1 MLSACRIAV
10 WRTSPATASRPTR
23 SGCFWCSWPRTC
35 SAGQGGAAP
44 VPSSYWPDPSGCA
57 TSCST
62 WPAGWCT
69 LAEGA
74 SCVLIAIG
82 SGPRIWS
89 WPSVKCGPY
98 PCTPDP
104 ASVQAARP
112 HPPAR
117 ASPAPPVP
125 GHPPNF
131 TGLPRD
137 LRRSFSHRHHV
148 PYAPNPPVQGSTQPL
163 TEQLRL
169 LAGPPRAQ

>member
-1 MLSACRIAV
+1 
-10 WRTSPATASRPTR
+10 
-23 SGCFWCSWPRTC
+23 
-35 SAGQGGAAP
+35 